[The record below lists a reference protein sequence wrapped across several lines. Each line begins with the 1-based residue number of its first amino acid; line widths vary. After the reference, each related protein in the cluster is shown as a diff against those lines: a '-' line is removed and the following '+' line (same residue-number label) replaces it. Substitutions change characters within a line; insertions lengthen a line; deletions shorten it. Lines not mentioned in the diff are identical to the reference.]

1 MPTIPTIPTTTAAT
15 TTGTTATTDPTKPAA
30 KSSSPA
36 TLGKD
41 DFLKL
46 LVGQLKNQ
54 DPMNP
59 SSDTDFIGQMTQF
72 SQLEQTTNMASAN
85 DKLAAQ
91 QSGARAVSLLGRTIS
106 YPDPTT
112 GVSTSG
118 VVDRVEWSAAGL
130 PTLTVGGVAG
140 ITPDSVTAVQ

>member
-1 MPTIPTIPTTTAAT
+1 MPTIPPTTSTTPGAT
-15 TTGTTATTDPTKPAA
+15 GTATTAGP
-30 KSSSPA
+30 

-46 LVGQLKNQ
+46 LVGQLRNQ

-59 SSDTDFIGQMTQF
+59 SSDTDFIGQMAQF

-85 DKLAAQ
+85 EKLAAQ
-91 QSGARAVSLLGRTIS
+91 QNGARAVALLGKSVT
-106 YPDPTT
+106 YPDAAT
-112 GVSTSG
+112 GVSTTG
-118 VVDRVEWSAAGL
+118 VVERVEWSHGL

-140 ITPDSVTAVQ
+140 IDPENVTAVQ

>member
-1 MPTIPTIPTTTAAT
+1 MPTIPSTTSTTSA
-15 TTGTTATTDPTKPAA
+15 TTGTTKTAGP
-30 KSSSPA
+30 

-46 LVGQLKNQ
+46 LVGQLRNQ

-59 SSDTDFIGQMTQF
+59 SSDTDFIGQMAQF
-72 SQLEQTTNMASAN
+72 SQLEQTTNMATTN

-91 QSGARAVSLLGRTIS
+91 QAGARAVALLGRTVD
-106 YPDPTT
+106 YPDA
-112 GVSTSG
+112 TSG
-118 VVDRVEWSAAGL
+118 VSATGVVERVEWADGN

-140 ITPDSVTAVQ
+140 IDPSSVTAVQ